1 MTPAWKPVT
10 IPLCLILLCFHSNV
24 FADRNHLGFG
34 FENEKQ
40 SVTIPF
46 RSVKN
51 LIILEA
57 ELDNQKKLNLI
68 LDTGIRSLVLF
79 HKSHVPEIS
88 EQTFKLKFTG
98 AGTKSPIPATVSINH
113 TLRLSEDVVAY
124 QINAVILKKSNP
136 YLHELNGVKIHG
148 VFGYQLFT
156 RFQVRIDYENQL
168 ITLNE
173 PLQGDDIP
181 GFNSI
186 PIQIHD
192 TKPFVQIH
200 ALNQNKEWEQIQ
212 LLVDVG
218 ANHQM
223 LIHNLPK
230 TQSIIRSNLKKQK
243 IAEGLSGT
251 IEGRQSRLEKVLFGE
266 DIFNNVEILIPTK
279 NTYHQ
284 ESLGVEK
291 HGSLG
296 SKFFQGK
303 TIIIDY
309 INARL
314 HYNSGEKEAFDNSA
328 DELALDDRVGQYELD
343 K

>member
-79 HKSHVPEIS
+79 QKSHVPKIS
-88 EQTFKLKFTG
+88 QETFKLKFTG

-113 TLRLSEDVVAY
+113 TLRLSQDVVAY

-168 ITLNE
+168 ITLTE

-200 ALNQNKEWEQIQ
+200 TLNQNKEWEQIQ
-212 LLVDVG
+212 LLVDLG

-230 TQSIIRSNLKKQK
+230 TQSIIQPNLQKRK

-251 IEGRQSRLEKVLFGE
+251 IEGQQGRLEKVRLGQE
-266 DIFNNVEILIPTK
+266 IYDHIEILIPTK

-296 SKFFQGK
+296 SKFFHGK

-314 HYNSGEKEAFDNSA
+314 HFNSGKTEAFAASIDARAPNNQV
-328 DELALDDRVGQYELD
+328 DQNLVD
-343 K
+343 